1 MCYPKSKK
9 KLDKSF
15 KEAMLAFAEANFMSS
30 GGNFASNQQTEVK
43 SRSNI
48 RVQVTSA
55 NTAGVFLPIFELR
68 GEQKEEVDDK
78 ALLGLTGGGQA
89 IAKCREKFNAL
100 LKLFMEI
107 ASLQT
112 QFYTLDEV
120 IKVTNR
126 RVNALEFVVV
136 PRITGQITYIE
147 KELDEMDREDFFRLK
162 RVQDNKKIEKEQKF
176 REKELAD
183 EKARAEGREVVESD
197 NTTAIFDN
205 DGEDNEDVVF

>member
-1 MCYPKSKK
+1 
-9 KLDKSF
+9 
-15 KEAMLAFAEANFMSS
+15 MLSFAEANFMTS
-30 GGNFASNQQTEVK
+30 GGSFAANQQTEVK

-48 RVQVTSA
+48 RVQVASA
-55 NTAGVFLPIFELR
+55 NVAGVFLPLFELR

-89 IAKCREKFNAL
+89 IAKCREKFNKL
-100 LKLFMEI
+100 LKLLMDI

-112 QFYTLDEV
+112 QYFTLDEV
-120 IKVTNR
+120 IKITNR

-136 PRITGQITYIE
+136 PRIIGQISYIE

-162 RVQDNKKIEKEQKF
+162 RVQDKKKIEKEQKF

-183 EKARAEGREVVESD
+183 EAAKLAGKVVEETD
-197 NTTAIFDN
+197 TATAIFDN
-205 DGEDNEDVVF
+205 DEEGNEDVVF